1 MEIRALRIIIADDH
15 PVFRYGMRRLVQRN
29 VADAQVSE
37 AADFPAVIEMAAH
50 ASPDL
55 FLLDLNF
62 PGFELST
69 AITFLR
75 KAYPL
80 ASIVVVSMM
89 DDEATIERV
98 MATGIDGFVSKAL
111 HPQIIADAV
120 TDVLNGELVVLGP
133 EDGVTMANT
142 SENEIDPAKL
152 SQRQREVLRLIAQGM
167 SNKEIA
173 REIGISPY
181 TVRIHVSALFRALN
195 VNSRAAAAALARDMG
210 F

>member
-1 MEIRALRIIIADDH
+1 
-15 PVFRYGMRRLVQRN
+15 MRRLVQRN
-29 VADAQVSE
+29 VADAQIGD
-37 AADFPAVIEMAAH
+37 AADFPAVIEMAADT
-50 ASPDL
+50 SPDL

-62 PGFELST
+62 PGFELS
-69 AITFLR
+69 ASITFLR
-75 KAYPL
+75 KAHPL

-98 MATGIDGFVSKAL
+98 MATGVDGFVSKAL
-111 HPQIIADAV
+111 HPQIIAGAV
-120 TDVLNGELVVLGP
+120 ADVLNGELVVLGP
-133 EDGVTMANT
+133 QDSVTLANT
-142 SENEIDPAKL
+142 SESEIDPATL
-152 SQRQREVLRLIAQGM
+152 SQRQREVLGLIAQGM

-173 REIGISPY
+173 RELGISPY